1 MKPSSLKKV
10 RNLYE
15 ASADSYAEMMDKEI
29 GLPMY
34 KDVLGRLQENI
45 ANTPGVLLDTACGSG
60 HMLAMFRSYYDPQRS
75 LIGIDI
81 SPRMVAIAQKRLG
94 KEGSVMVGDMR
105 SLPGID
111 SCSVAAVINFFA
123 FHHLNADGIRTSML
137 EWNRVLVPGGHLL
150 VAAWEGSGTIDYG
163 KESEIVALRYISN
176 DLIEIAKV
184 AGFIVTRCTV
194 ESVEDYP
201 MDVIYLECI
210 KDTHHDNQRIN
221 FNFTKA

>member
-15 ASADSYAEMMDKEI
+15 ASADSYAEMMDEEI
-29 GLPMY
+29 GLPVY

-45 ANTPGVLLDTACGSG
+45 ANIPGVLLDTACGSG
-60 HMLAMFRSYYDPQRS
+60 HMLAMFRSHYDPQRS

-81 SPRMVAIAQKRLG
+81 SPRMVAIAKKQLG
-94 KEGSVMVGDMR
+94 REGSVMVGDMR

-111 SCSVAAVINFFA
+111 SSSVAAVINFFA
-123 FHHLNADGIRTSML
+123 FHHLDIDDIRASTF
-137 EWNRVLVPGGHLL
+137 EWNRVLVPGGRLL

-163 KESEIVALRYISN
+163 KESEIVALRYTSN
-176 DLIEIAKV
+176 ELIEIAKV

-194 ESVEDYP
+194 ESVEDFP
-201 MDVIYLECI
+201 MKAIYLECM
-210 KDTHHDNQRIN
+210 KE
-221 FNFTKA
+221 